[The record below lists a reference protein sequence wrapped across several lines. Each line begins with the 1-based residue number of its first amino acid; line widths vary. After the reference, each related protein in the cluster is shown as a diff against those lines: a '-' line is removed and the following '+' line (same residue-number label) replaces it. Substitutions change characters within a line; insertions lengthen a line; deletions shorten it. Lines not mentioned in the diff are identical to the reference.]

1 MSEHRILHVESPA
14 TIGLDTGRLC
24 IRAEG
29 CPPWFGCVEDVA
41 ALCLADPAI
50 RVSARALAA
59 LAEQGGVVLLTDSH
73 HLPTAMMRPIRASSL
88 MAGRIR
94 MQAEWSAAHPNHADE
109 LWAQIVAAKLAMQ
122 ADALKRRGLNG
133 HLRLRRLAKQVENGD
148 PANIEAQAARHYW
161 KHLFPTGFR
170 RAKRDATDHLNARL
184 NYGYAILRAL
194 VARHLALAGLEPA
207 LGLHHRSTTNSFNL
221 ADDMM
226 EPLRPLVDG
235 IVYDKL
241 MEEGPLR
248 REEKR
253 ALLGVM
259 EKTVTFNDGREY
271 RLHGA
276 LECMMQSLV
285 RAMERPGRIR
295 LVLPIA
301 EGNASE

>member
-14 TIGLDTGRLC
+14 SIGLDTGRLC

-29 CPPWFGCVEDVA
+29 RPPWFGCVEDVA
-41 ALCLADPAI
+41 ALSLADPAI

-59 LAEQGGVVLLTDSH
+59 LAEQGAVVLLADGR
-73 HLPTAMMRPIRASSL
+73 HLPVALVQPACTNSL
-88 MAGRIR
+88 VAGRIR
-94 MQAEWSAAHPNHADE
+94 MQAEWSVAHPNHADE

-122 ADALKRRGLNG
+122 ADTLKQRGLNG
-133 HLRLRRLAKQVENGD
+133 HLRLRRLGEQVENGD

-170 RAKRDATDHLNARL
+170 RTKRDAMDHLNAKL

-207 LGLHHRSTTNSFNL
+207 LGLHHRSATNPFNL

-235 IVYDKL
+235 IVRDKL
-241 MEEGPLR
+241 MEEGPLAR
-248 REEKR
+248 KEKKT
-253 ALLGVM
+253 LLGVM
-259 EKTVTFNDGREY
+259 EKTVSLNDGREY

-276 LECMMQSLV
+276 LERIIQSLV
-285 RAMERPGRIR
+285 RAMELPGRMC
-295 LVLPIA
+295 LTLPIS